1 MARVRGLVPRIGVT
15 AGVLFGLLAAGLVSA
30 PESAAKGATFPTLG
44 KGVNIRAETTLS
56 SRVVGKLPTGAH
68 VRVDCQMQG
77 KPITIGGRNTSWWAH
92 LPDHGGFMTVAY
104 VKTPK
109 ARLPGV
115 PVCDFR
121 KGRDIT
127 LEDLKAMF
135 PGKVGDWPTV
145 RAGLPS
151 LNRAMRDAH
160 ITTPARKA
168 AFLTT
173 IAHESTFLFSAR
185 EHGDTRWFGGRGFI
199 QLTGDWNYRTA
210 GRYFGIDMVRDPGL
224 ARSKTWSGPLARWYW
239 TVARDINPKADRLDM
254 GAVNA
259 AIGYPAGPHDKTRCA
274 SFQRALKYLS
284 GKAPK
289 GVKCARP
296 SSAAAAVDP
305 ADAKGLGLG
314 DLLDPATSG

>member
-1 MARVRGLVPRIGVT
+1 MARVRGLVPPIAVI
-15 AGVLFGLLAAGLVSA
+15 AGVLGLLAAGLVAA
-30 PESAAKGATFPTLG
+30 PEATAKAATFPTHG
-44 KGVNIRAETTLS
+44 SGVNIRSETTTS
-56 SRVVGKLPTGAH
+56 SRVVGKLPTGAR
-68 VRVDCQMQG
+68 VRVGCQMQG
-77 KPITIGGRNTSWWAH
+77 RPITIGGRRTSWWAH
-92 LPDHGGFMTVAY
+92 LPDYGGFITVAY
-104 VKTPK
+104 VKTTK

-127 LEDLKAMF
+127 LADLRAMF
-135 PGKVGDWPTV
+135 PGKVGHGPTV
-145 RAGLPS
+145 SAGLPS

-160 ITTPARKA
+160 ITTAARKA

-173 IAHESTFLFSAR
+173 IAHESTFLFNAR
-185 EHGDTRWFGGRGFI
+185 ERGDTRWFGGRGFI
-199 QLTGDWNYRTA
+199 QLTGTWNYQSA
-210 GRYFGIDMVRDPGL
+210 GTYFGIDLERDPGL
-224 ARSKTWSGPLARWYW
+224 ARSKAWSGPLARWYW

-284 GKAPK
+284 GKTPK

-296 SSAAAAVDP
+296 TSSSETIDP

-314 DLLDPATSG
+314 D